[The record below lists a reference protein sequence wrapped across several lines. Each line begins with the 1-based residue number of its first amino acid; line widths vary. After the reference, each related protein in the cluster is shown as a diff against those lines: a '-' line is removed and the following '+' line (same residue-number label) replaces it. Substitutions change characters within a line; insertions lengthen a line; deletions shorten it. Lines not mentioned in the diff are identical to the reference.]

1 MVGRFPVVWLGVVV
15 TAFTLAGCA
24 LLDDIL
30 PTSASEEESQTDSS
44 SSSSTSSSSP
54 ESATTYPAPAS
65 GVQAPTI
72 ASPEPGSE
80 VTATQPMLTVGN
92 ASTQA
97 DSSIT
102 YTFDVA
108 TDSDFT
114 QMVASAAGV
123 QQGSNGQ
130 TSWKVTEE
138 LVPGRYF
145 WRSKARA
152 GLFKSPFSSV
162 ADFTVVEAAPEPVP
176 TDGNTEVFDPLTNG
190 FTIGKK
196 RGGQFTPRGWKVTDR
211 SDYIR
216 YEVKPVAS
224 GFVEWDN
231 LGLRPDNL
239 AHNHF
244 MLFGMWDPSR
254 GDYRVNPFR
263 VHLQKLDDRHLPPY
277 IRLRWI
283 ANREEHDEGY
293 NFQNWDPEKTYH
305 WRIEWGPGEGS
316 NVARVLLNGQVIIRQ
331 PYYRTYKPEVWWVEL
346 GIAERQET
354 VVGAIFSNLQI
365 GKR

>member
-1 MVGRFPVVWLGVVV
+1 MGRVPIVWLGVISL
-15 TAFTLAGCA
+15 AFTLSGCA

-30 PTSASEEESQTDSS
+30 PTSASDEESGQSDSQP
-44 SSSSTSSSSP
+44 SSSTSSSSP
-54 ESATTYPAPAS
+54 ETATPYPAPAS

-80 VTATQPMLTVGN
+80 VTATQPTLTVGN

-97 DSSIT
+97 NSSIT
-102 YTFDVA
+102 YTFAVA
-108 TDSDFT
+108 TDSDFA
-114 QMVASAAGV
+114 QMVATANGI

-130 TSWKVTEE
+130 TSWKVPEE
-138 LVPGRYF
+138 LSPGRYY
-145 WRSKARA
+145 WRVKARA
-152 GLFKSPFSSV
+152 GLFKSPYSSV
-162 ADFTVVEAAPEPVP
+162 ADFTVVEAAPTPVP
-176 TDGNTEVFDPLTNG
+176 TDGHTEVFDPLTNG
-190 FTIGKK
+190 MTVGKK
-196 RGGQFTPRGWKVTDR
+196 RGGRFTPQGWKATDR

-216 YEVKPVAS
+216 YEVKPVAA

-231 LGLRPDNL
+231 LGLRVNNL
-239 AHNHF
+239 ANNHF

-263 VHLQKLDDRHLPPY
+263 VHLQKLDTRHLPPY

-283 ANREEHDEGY
+283 SDREEHDEGY

-331 PYYRTYKPEVWWVEL
+331 PYYRVYKPEVWWVEL
-346 GIAERQET
+346 GVAERHET
-354 VVGAIFSNLQI
+354 VVGAIFANLQI
-365 GKR
+365 GRR